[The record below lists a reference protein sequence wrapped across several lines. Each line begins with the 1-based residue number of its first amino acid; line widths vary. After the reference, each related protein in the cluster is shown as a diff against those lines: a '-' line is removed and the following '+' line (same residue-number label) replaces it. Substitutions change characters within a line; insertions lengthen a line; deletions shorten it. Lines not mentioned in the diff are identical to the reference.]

1 MEKQFRRSTSPYLA
15 SAPSPATFLASG
27 SLESPW
33 LIIGRYVRVA
43 AMEAQAA
50 VDAEPAME
58 AQAEEMAAV
67 DAEPA
72 MEAQAAVDAEPAM
85 EAQAEEMAAVDA
97 EPQASEDVVN
107 ADAAHAMAV
116 PDFTLLVAR
125 RPEITILAAGRGA
138 HPDPNNPDGSPYI
151 IAADPHG
158 GLLVHFTGGP
168 SDHLVVV
175 RRFCRT
181 AEGETAASAEHVPM
195 QAIDI
200 EKVAFLCAGSN
211 YEIAVLQVPNPESSS
226 QAATL
231 MQFKSSGDGWVTTRP
246 ENPLPAQ
253 ERRRRMW
260 SPHGA
265 VSIAS
270 TLWWFDLSWGIV
282 SYDSDCNDSRP
293 RLIFHRLPH
302 DRSARNGEMM
312 KNIQRR
318 RCITASQ
325 NKLIYAEIIPT
336 ATGEAAKLS
345 MWSRS
350 RVQGRWLWDKMY
362 TMSFDEIWGDESY
375 KRTELPRNVPALAV
389 VSPSNPGLVYF
400 ALEEDIFGVNIPARK
415 VVHYE
420 AYKLVQPRIA
430 SGRYVAAWS
439 LQFQPAIAQGSPLRA
454 QRLQEQGVLLADVP
468 ESSGGRTQQQTG
480 MALESVERQLEGSA
494 LGTNQTL
501 EEAPRLQAPGHL
513 DQLVQRIASGNTLAL
528 GEVSI
533 NKLLSVETV
542 GAHGV
547 IGVISPTAFVDSS
560 AGKIK
565 EVWCDEVEAVFEEI
579 STILRDQGDEMYL
592 VAFDTEFAIPDG
604 LGESKGAPQT
614 PDGHYQQLCDYVNT
628 GDLVQMGLAFADKH
642 YNVVGGKVFQFNI
655 HFDPE
660 WRQPNHS
667 GVKFMVKSGLNL
679 KEHAIRGIEVGRFVE
694 LLSASGAFRNNKLS
708 WITFMGYIDFGHLIK
723 LLSGNDLP
731 ASREDFLDQFR
742 AIFPCSYDCK
752 VFSKF
757 GKCIE
762 EPVPGALARVAS
774 KL

>member
-1 MEKQFRRSTSPYLA
+1 MEKQFHRSTSPYLA
-15 SAPSPATFLASG
+15 SAPSPASFLASG
-27 SLESPW
+27 SLEPPW

-50 VDAEPAME
+50 VDAEPVME

-85 EAQAEEMAAVDA
+85 EAQAAVDAEPAMEAQAEEMAVVDA
-97 EPQASEDVVN
+97 EPQAAEDVV
-107 ADAAHAMAV
+107 DAAHAMAV

-125 RPEITILAAGRGA
+125 RPETTVLAAGR
-138 HPDPNNPDGSPYI
+138 
-151 IAADPHG
+151 
-158 GLLVHFTGGP
+158 
-168 SDHLVVV
+168 
-175 RRFCRT
+175 
-181 AEGETAASAEHVPM
+181 AEGETAASAEHVPT

-211 YEIAVLQVPNPESSS
+211 YKIAVLQVPNPERSNH
-226 QAATL
+226 AATL

-246 ENPLPAQ
+246 ENPLPVQ

-302 DRSARNGEMM
+302 GYSVRNGEMM

-325 NKLIYAEIIPT
+325 NKLLYAEIIPA
-336 ATGEAAKLS
+336 ATGEAAELS

-350 RVQGRWLWDKMY
+350 RVQGRWLWEKMY

-400 ALEEDIFGVNIPARK
+400 ALEEHIFGVNIPARK
-415 VVHYE
+415 LVHYE

-439 LQFQPAIAQGSPLRA
+439 LQFQPAIAQ
-454 QRLQEQGVLLADVP
+454 
-468 ESSGGRTQQQTG
+468 
-480 MALESVERQLEGSA
+480 A

-528 GEVSI
+528 GQVSMDQ
-533 NKLLSVETV
+533 LLSVETV

-560 AGKIK
+560 AVKIK

-628 GDLVQMGLAFADKH
+628 GDLVQVGIAFADKH

-679 KEHAIRGIEVGRFVE
+679 KEHAVRGIEVGRLVE

-708 WITFMGYIDFGHLIK
+708 LI
-723 LLSGNDLP
+723 SGT
-731 ASREDFLDQFR
+731 
-742 AIFPCSYDCK
+742 
-752 VFSKF
+752 
-757 GKCIE
+757 
-762 EPVPGALARVAS
+762 
-774 KL
+774 